1 MIRNPTLSWF
11 LLALNGIFVSA
22 STKSVF
28 VPSLSIA
35 DVSSESGMTK
45 AYSLLEA
52 VTLLGPGSAYIL
64 SALSSRYI
72 PIILFPYYIALGSQ
86 FLATLYA
93 LIAVPETL
101 PADTRAEVD
110 SIHSQEGIIE
120 AIVLPVIKPIK
131 PLRLLLP
138 RKEADGWHWR
148 LSILTVSL
156 LFTTSGTV
164 FIVTASLLFLS
175 DKFAFNPE
183 SNAWVLAYLAFAKGG
198 YLTLVFPSIQRW
210 GRRVFHK
217 YGQGKGKVSGGE
229 GERQPL
235 LENNG
240 GESKEA
246 KQEEANQFDVIL
258 LFLSVCIDAV
268 SLVGVSLAQDYKHA
282 LVAFGIFALGAGDN
296 PTYKSVFVA
305 SVPEEHA
312 SKSFRRSRTD
322 SADRQANPS
331 RRWIWSSMRRDSYRP
346 SCWEVCMRYLQRWA
360 GRRCFSWLQA

>member
-1 MIRNPTLSWF
+1 M
-11 LLALNGIFVSA
+11 
-22 STKSVF
+22 TKS
-28 VPSLSIA
+28 
-35 DVSSESGMTK
+35 
-45 AYSLLEA
+45 YSLLEA

-72 PIILFPYYIALGSQ
+72 PITLFPYYIALASQ
-86 FLATLYA
+86 LFASTYA
-93 LIAVPETL
+93 IIAVPETL
-101 PADTRAEVD
+101 SSEHQAEVD
-110 SIHSQEGIIE
+110 SVHSQEGIIE

-138 RKEADGWHWR
+138 RKEKDGWHWR
-148 LSILTVSL
+148 LSILTLSL

-210 GRRVFHK
+210 GRRLFHK
-217 YGQGKGKVSGGE
+217 YGQSSQGGND
-229 GERQPL
+229 ERQPL
-235 LENNG
+235 LDNED
-240 GESKEA
+240 GERRDTKES
-246 KQEEANQFDVIL
+246 KQEEANKFDVIL
-258 LFLSVCIDAV
+258 LFISVCIDAI
-268 SLVGVSLAQDYKHA
+268 SLILISLSTDYKHA

-312 SKSFRRSRTD
+312 SESV
-322 SADRQANPS
+322 
-331 RRWIWSSMRRDSYRP
+331 RWS
-346 SCWEVCMRYLQRWA
+346 
-360 GRRCFSWLQA
+360 